1 MANSTATFNVVPD
14 EFPLDYDGIIGSDLM
29 RTHSGKIDFTSDS
42 VILNGEKFPFS
53 HKRSIILPGRQKTLM
68 YIKVANPSVQEGY
81 EPRLNVQDGVYLGE
95 AIVSN
100 TNGIAYIYAINTQ
113 EKDVTVEVPVVP
125 LYPFDTSTDEDS
137 SIAQKETLEHT
148 PGNRVSKVLNL
159 LRLDHL
165 NSEERKAVSIL
176 VEENVNL
183 FHIPGDPLRATNM
196 LRHTIVTK
204 DELPV
209 NTRQYR
215 YPPYQKAEIEK
226 QIVEL
231 IKTDIIQSSKSPY
244 NSPLWIVPKKEDS
257 KGNKRWRLVIDYRK
271 LNEKTIGDAY
281 PLPLISDI
289 LDQLG
294 GAKYFSIFDLASG
307 FHQIEMNLKD
317 KQKTA
322 FTTPHGHYEF
332 NRMPFGLKNAPAT
345 FQRLMDL
352 ALTGL
357 QGTELFVYLDDIVI
371 YSRSLVE
378 HASKFKRL
386 AERLRQANL
395 TLQTDKCE
403 FLRTEV
409 RYLGHIISAN
419 AVQPNPQKIE
429 AVKKFPIPKTQKNV
443 KEFLGLAGYYRKFI
457 KDFAKI
463 AKPLSDLTSKNSK
476 FSWNSQHQLA
486 FEELRDCLCTAP
498 ILKYPDFSQPFVVTT
513 DASGFAL
520 GAVLSQGKIGEDT
533 PVTYASRVLNKHE
546 KNYSTTEK
554 EMLATIFALKTFRS
568 YLYGRPF
575 TLVTDHRPLV
585 WINSMN
591 DPTSRVMRWRERL
604 KEFEFNIQY
613 KAGRADAN
621 ADALSRNP
629 IIPEEAEIYPI
640 KVKWNRRSDNTIS
653 MGPGIARLRSSS
665 DSAEHPKKILKKG
678 STQDETDLKVTFK
691 NDTSS
696 DENFRGYSKTGIN
709 QALAVGSHSVKNKSS
724 SEEDFLGFPP
734 QNTVVPT
741 NISSSQTP
749 WSNDIRATAENGSRQ
764 SLEKKSSDEDF
775 FGFAK
780 SDIDKAKVF
789 NLAVLTQNSNNSQTK
804 NSNPKQTLVRREL
817 TKGTHQCG
825 NTPKCS
831 PLQCNE
837 RKSLRHAC
845 NLNSTKLSTNKR
857 LFSSEK
863 QDLKTG
869 SDSKSTSIEPDQ
881 SIVLPDYSD

>member
-1 MANSTATFNVVPD
+1 
-14 EFPLDYDGIIGSDLM
+14 
-29 RTHSGKIDFTSDS
+29 
-42 VILNGEKFPFS
+42 
-53 HKRSIILPGRQKTLM
+53 M

-81 EPRLNVQDGVYLGE
+81 VPRLNVQDGVYLGE

-100 TNGIAYIYAINTQ
+100 TNGIAYIYAMNTQ

-125 LYPFDTSTDEDS
+125 LYSFDTSTDEDS
-137 SIAQKETLEHT
+137 SIAQKDTLEHT
-148 PGNRVSKVLNL
+148 PGNRVSKILNL

-165 NSEERKAVSIL
+165 NSEERKAVSTLI
-176 VEENVNL
+176 EENVDL
-183 FHIPGDPLRATNM
+183 FDIPGDPLPATNM
-196 LRHTIVTK
+196 LRHNIVTT

-231 IKTDIIQSSKSPY
+231 IKTDVIQPSKSPY

-271 LNEKTIGDAY
+271 LNEKTIGDAQ
-281 PLPLISDI
+281 PLPLVSDI

-294 GAKYFSIFDLASG
+294 GAKYFSILDLASG

-322 FTTPHGHYEF
+322 FTTPHDHYEF

-357 QGTELFVYLDDIVI
+357 QGTELFVYLDDRVI

-378 HASKFKRL
+378 HTSKFKRL

-395 TLQTDKCE
+395 TLQADKCE
-403 FLRTEV
+403 FLRTKV
-409 RYLGHIISAN
+409 RYLGHIISADG
-419 AVQPNPQKIE
+419 VQPNSQKIK
-429 AVKKFPIPKTQKNV
+429 AVKKFPIPKTHKNV
-443 KEFLGLAGYYRKFI
+443 KEFSGLAGYYPKFI

-463 AKPLSDLTSKNSK
+463 VKPLSDLTSKNSK
-476 FSWNSQHQLA
+476 FSWNRQHQLA
-486 FEELRDCLCTAP
+486 FEELRDRLCTAP
-498 ILKYPDFSQPFVVTT
+498 ILKYRDFSQPFVVST

-520 GAVLSQGKIGEDT
+520 GAVLSQSKIGEDT
-533 PVTYASRVLNKHE
+533 PVAYASLVLNKHE

-554 EMLATIFALKTFRS
+554 DMLATIFAPKTFRS

-585 WINSMN
+585 WINAMN
-591 DPTSRVMRWRERL
+591 DPTSSVMRWRERL

-613 KAGRADAN
+613 KADRANAN
-621 ADALSRNP
+621 ADALSRNR
-629 IIPEEAEIYPI
+629 ITPEEAEIYAI
-640 KVKWNRRSDNTIS
+640 KIKWNRRSDNTIS

-665 DSAEHPKKILKKG
+665 NSAEHPKKILKKG
-678 STQDETDLKVTFK
+678 STQDETDSKVTFK
-691 NDTSS
+691 YDTSS
-696 DENFRGYSKTGIN
+696 DENFRGYLQTEIN

-724 SEEDFLGFPP
+724 SEEDFFGFPP
-734 QNTVVPT
+734 QNTVVST
-741 NISSSQTP
+741 TISLLQTP

-764 SLEKKSSDEDF
+764 SIEKNLLTRISLALQNLISIKP
-775 FGFAK
+775 
-780 SDIDKAKVF
+780 KV
-789 NLAVLTQNSNNSQTK
+789 L
-804 NSNPKQTLVRREL
+804 
-817 TKGTHQCG
+817 
-825 NTPKCS
+825 
-831 PLQCNE
+831 
-837 RKSLRHAC
+837 
-845 NLNSTKLSTNKR
+845 
-857 LFSSEK
+857 
-863 QDLKTG
+863 
-869 SDSKSTSIEPDQ
+869 I
-881 SIVLPDYSD
+881 